1 MHIYL
6 ISGKARH
13 GKDTTADII
22 IKETQGTKISL
33 AKTIKQYAVDYF
45 GWDGKEETKPRE
57 FLQILGTEVIREKLN
72 DPDFHV
78 RRTCEDI
85 SVISEYKKIM
95 GENAPIFIV
104 PDCRYVN
111 EIEGFI
117 DCFGE
122 QNVTSI
128 RVDRPDF
135 DNGLTEEQ
143 KNHKSEI
150 SLDNY
155 QNFNYSISNTSL
167 DELKESVLDILNK

>member
-13 GKDTTADII
+13 GKDTIADII
-22 IKETQGTKISL
+22 LNNTNGAKIPL
-33 AKTIKQYAVDYF
+33 AKTIKQYAKDYF

-57 FLQILGTEVIREKLN
+57 FLQRIGTEVIREDLN

-85 SVISEYKKIM
+85 RVLSKFFDV
-95 GENAPIFIV
+95 FIV
-104 PDCRYVN
+104 PDCRYPN

-122 QNVTSI
+122 DNVTSI
-128 RVDRPDF
+128 RVTRPNF
-135 DNGLTEEQ
+135 NNGMTEEQ
-143 KNHKSEI
+143 NNHKSEI

-155 QNFNYSISNTSL
+155 KNFNYSISNTSY
-167 DELKESVLDILNK
+167 DGLKSDVLDILNN